1 MVDFETQ
8 DVAPTQS
15 DNKDLKELKVNLQIA
30 ERKITHLEQDY
41 KKLMLEN
48 MNLQEENE
56 KLKREAAK
64 VPQTSNSHR
73 GSEESK
79 SSKQPDK
86 IIKDLQLRVE
96 NLKHEKAILQKE
108 LGIRKLEMPFQI
120 DVSQVSITCIYNV
133 NAAALVAQ

>member
-15 DNKDLKELKVNLQIA
+15 DTKELKELKVNLQIA

-64 VPQTSNSHR
+64 APQTSNVQR

-86 IIKDLQLRVE
+86 IIKDLQMRVE
-96 NLKHEKAILQKE
+96 NLKQEKALLQKE

-133 NAAALVAQ
+133 NAAPLVAQ

>member
-1 MVDFETQ
+1 M
-8 DVAPTQS
+8 
-15 DNKDLKELKVNLQIA
+15 
-30 ERKITHLEQDY
+30 HLEQDY

-64 VPQTSNSHR
+64 VPQAPKDRSI
-73 GSEESK
+73 EESK
-79 SSKQPDK
+79 SSKK
-86 IIKDLQLRVE
+86 SNEIIAELQNRVE
-96 NLKHEKAILQKE
+96 NLKQEKALLQKE

-133 NAAALVAQ
+133 NADTLVAQ

>member
-15 DNKDLKELKVNLQIA
+15 DTKELKELKVNLQIA

-64 VPQTSNSHR
+64 VPQAPKDRSI
-73 GSEESK
+73 EESK
-79 SSKQPDK
+79 SSKK
-86 IIKDLQLRVE
+86 SNEIIVELQNRVE
-96 NLKHEKAILQKE
+96 NLKQEKALLQKE

-133 NAAALVAQ
+133 NADTLVAQ

>member
-15 DNKDLKELKVNLQIA
+15 DTKDLKELKVNLQIA

-133 NAAALVAQ
+133 NAAALVA

>member
-15 DNKDLKELKVNLQIA
+15 DTKDLKELKVNLQIA

>member
-1 MVDFETQ
+1 
-8 DVAPTQS
+8 
-15 DNKDLKELKVNLQIA
+15 
-30 ERKITHLEQDY
+30 
-41 KKLMLEN
+41 MLEN

-133 NAAALVAQ
+133 NAAALVA